1 MVLGSLAQQR
11 RGRQCADYEVIVADD
26 GSGAETAALIARLQA
41 AYPVPLL
48 HAWQP
53 DTGLRL
59 AQSSNN
65 AVLQATGDYVIF
77 MDGDC
82 LVTADFIL
90 THSRL
95 AESGKFVAG
104 ARARKSGVKGQSGYG
119 RVERGGRRISQ
130 Q

>member
-53 DTGLRL
+53 DTGFRL
-59 AQSSNN
+59 AQSRNN

-82 LVTADFIL
+82 LVTTDFIL
-90 THSRL
+90 THSRQI
-95 AESGKFVAG
+95 G
-104 ARARKSGVKGQSGYG
+104 RAHVWTPVTNAHLVCRLLLEKKKKIPSLV
-119 RVERGGRRISQ
+119 
-130 Q
+130 